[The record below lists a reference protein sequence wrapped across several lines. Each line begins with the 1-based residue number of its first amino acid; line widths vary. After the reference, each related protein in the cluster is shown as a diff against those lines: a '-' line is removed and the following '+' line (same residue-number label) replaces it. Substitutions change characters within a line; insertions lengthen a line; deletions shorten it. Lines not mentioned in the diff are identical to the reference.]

1 MQALNGIIDL
11 CYNEPFLRDLFF
23 ELSGVN
29 ILQEVHTSSDTD
41 HLLSSSRKALVFLSD
56 AQVSSLFS
64 ELRYR
69 PGVTEKQYTEL
80 TGHLLLVFFFS
91 FRFSNLL
98 KSIAAILTRL
108 SSYSVSLWIEPTSM
122 ETVCAFKLTCPSP
135 HVDTI
140 L

>member
-41 HLLSSSRKALVFLSD
+41 HLLSSSRKALLFLSD

-80 TGHLLLVFFFS
+80 TGHLLLVFFFHS
-91 FRFSNLL
+91 DFPTYQRVLQRSLLVFHRTPLPCGSSLPPWRPCAHSNQV
-98 KSIAAILTRL
+98 A
-108 SSYSVSLWIEPTSM
+108 V
-122 ETVCAFKLTCPSP
+122 TVC
-135 HVDTI
+135 
-140 L
+140 